1 MDSSIVHIQNYYN
14 DNTFNRSSSY
24 WYWHGRFIKA
34 NTQRAWISLW
44 KDFRDYYALTIERLA
59 LIVFH
64 SLSNFNLHLPSI
76 MVQQCT
82 YQNRLHHDGY
92 DQVKDYNECIHNL
105 SLLNQVDL
113 FQYINILHH
122 KNIAQFH
129 KRLNIYLLIIEA

>member
-1 MDSSIVHIQNYYN
+1 MDPSIVHIQNYYN

-24 WYWHGRFIKA
+24 WYWHDRFIKA
-34 NTQRAWISLW
+34 NTQRAWISLC

-64 SLSNFNLHLPSI
+64 SLSNFNLQLFSI
-76 MVQQCT
+76 MVQQSA

-92 DQVKDYNECIHNL
+92 GQVKDYNECIHNL

-122 KNIAQFH
+122 KVLHNFTRDWIF
-129 KRLNIYLLIIEA
+129 IC

>member
-1 MDSSIVHIQNYYN
+1 MCYYFCNSILLHGFIYRSYPELLY
-14 DNTFNRSSSY
+14 DNAFNRSSIY
-24 WYWHGRFIKA
+24 WYWHDRFIKA

-92 DQVKDYNECIHNL
+92 GQVKDYNECIHNL

-122 KNIAQFH
+122 KNIA
-129 KRLNIYLLIIEA
+129 

>member
-24 WYWHGRFIKA
+24 WYWHDRFIKA

-44 KDFRDYYALTIERLA
+44 KDFQDYYALTIERLA
-59 LIVFH
+59 LFVFLC
-64 SLSNFNLHLPSI
+64 LSNFKFHLLSI

-82 YQNRLHHDGY
+82 YQNRLHHD
-92 DQVKDYNECIHNL
+92 DYNECIHNL